1 MSDGIA
7 FPNRFNAWTLSASF
21 STQTMTTKMKII
33 VSTLI
38 LGLAITSV
46 GLLQKTT
53 HKQSKKMETADSTH
67 SEEWEFYFKNLDNK
81 VASIYVDLG
90 FHKIAPI
97 KDQPNVVWVSIK
109 MNNPS
114 EDGLSS
120 NKESNQL
127 FKIEDALVDKL
138 KARFNSIYV
147 GRVTSTGIRKLYF
160 YFGDTLNYNKVI
172 SEAISI
178 FPKYHFDFG
187 SKEDKEW
194 SNYLDSLYPNPRQFQ
209 RITNRRVVEQLEKG
223 GDKLI
228 KARER
233 YWQDFYDAIGPS
245 GLNCKLTPVGE
256 QKGVFSEETKQRISK
271 ATVGRPSWNK
281 GTRGRKY
288 PPRSETHLQ
297 NLRKPKSKEAA
308 ARMAEGHKKPILDT
322 ESGIV
327 YPSRKDAAIQLH
339 KSPGAI
345 TYHLKRGLFKFI

>member
-194 SNYLDSLYPNPRQFQ
+194 INYLDSLYPNPRQFQ

-228 KARER
+228 KAREVDHWLYFKAEKDR
-233 YWQDFYDAIGPS
+233 ETFLLRIKEEGFSIVDKDFDQSLGISPYRLHIKRVDKVDLESVDIYVIHLWELATECNGEYDGW
-245 GLNCKLTPVGE
+245 
-256 QKGVFSEETKQRISK
+256 ETS
-271 ATVGRPSWNK
+271 V
-281 GTRGRKY
+281 
-288 PPRSETHLQ
+288 E
-297 NLRKPKSKEAA
+297 
-308 ARMAEGHKKPILDT
+308 KK
-322 ESGIV
+322 
-327 YPSRKDAAIQLH
+327 
-339 KSPGAI
+339 
-345 TYHLKRGLFKFI
+345 